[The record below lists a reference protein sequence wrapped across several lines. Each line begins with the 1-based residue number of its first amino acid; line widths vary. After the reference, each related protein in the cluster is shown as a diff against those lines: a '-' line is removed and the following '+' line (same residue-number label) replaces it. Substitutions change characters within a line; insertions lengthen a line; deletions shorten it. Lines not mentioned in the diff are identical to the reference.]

1 MRNDQA
7 ILSKQLEAYLII
19 ETKKINK
26 KKQLEEFKIF
36 GRDFTLSDVGHGTL
50 DAVSMISAFFPGV
63 GSTVSLVAD
72 LSNAAWYY
80 TEGKTF
86 IAALYTIMSIPIV
99 GDIFAWPIQF
109 ALKIGGKALMKIPG
123 MKQGI
128 THLITNSSLIRGF
141 LKNSLYATEK
151 GGIKA
156 MEKFTGDTT
165 AKFSREATEK
175 FSKELAEN
183 ALKFMEKAEAS
194 YQKEGVEG
202 VAKFL
207 EEGIT
212 KASEG
217 GTKSLVGKVSKDEAS
232 KLTQAIVK
240 AEEKI
245 GGKISQE
252 EVKKIT
258 TQFTDE
264 VGKRLSKEQAEELE
278 KIITAKL
285 ADGSLKGTKKEITD
299 YIGEWVG
306 KRFGL
311 VAKSGMKRLIPKY
324 GGEAGQESFSKL
336 FDKGGG
342 GSSAGPK
349 SPEVMTD
356 CPDDNI
362 KKGCKGNNV
371 RVIQGY
377 LSNLGY
383 GNPVNGNFDDAT
395 EAAVKKLQSGNNLT
409 PSGVVNYLTIAK
421 IEQLLTTG
429 KQTKEQLPTPTGPA
443 TSAGS
448 SLYENVVR
456 RRNEQIERLVF
467 RKMVV

>member
-19 ETKKINK
+19 ETRKINK

-36 GRDFTLSDVGHGTL
+36 GHDFTMSDIGHGTL
-50 DAVSMISAFFPGV
+50 DAVSMIAAFFPGI
-63 GSTVSLVAD
+63 GTTISITAD

-80 TEGKTF
+80 TEGKTLT
-86 IAALYTIMSIPIV
+86 AALYAIMAVPIV
-99 GDIFAWPIQF
+99 GDIFAWPIQM
-109 ALKIGGKALMKIPG
+109 ALKLGGKGLMKIPG
-123 MKQGI
+123 IKQGVA
-128 THLITNSSLIRGF
+128 HLITNSSFIKGF
-141 LKNSLYATEK
+141 LLKAVGK
-151 GGIKA
+151 GGTQA
-156 MEKFTGDTT
+156 LEKSAVNVVT
-165 AKFSREATEK
+165 KEATEK

-183 ALKFMEKAEAS
+183 AIKFIERSESIYA
-194 YQKEGVEG
+194 KEGSQG
-202 VAKFL
+202 IIKFL
-207 EEGIT
+207 EEGLL
-212 KASEG
+212 KESQG
-217 GTKSLVGKVSKDEAS
+217 GVKSLLGKISKEEAE
-232 KLTQAIVK
+232 KLTKNIVK
-240 AEEKI
+240 AETKI
-245 GGKISQE
+245 GGKITEKEIKNITSEFLESVGQRLTKE
-252 EVKKIT
+252 ESEKVSEAIMKKIADGT
-258 TQFTDE
+258 
-264 VGKRLSKEQAEELE
+264 VKGSKEEIGKA
-278 KIITAKL
+278 IAKF
-285 ADGSLKGTKKEITD
+285 
-299 YIGEWVG
+299 IGE
-306 KRFGL
+306 RFGV
-311 VAKSGMKRLIPKY
+311 VATAGMKRLIPKY
-324 GGEAGQESFSKL
+324 GGAAGQESFSKL

-467 RKMVV
+467 REMVG